1 MNPDAIANCTTFAFW
16 RKTNKHVRR
25 DRITTMHLAVSFP
38 SIIFSQPQSPF
49 WFSRQLIILMAVF
62 AAAANNQEASGQVNS
77 DFDSATY
84 LQPVSPF
91 NHLVKRQLRP
101 PNRRR
106 PCYNGFPFGHR
117 TIGSGNL
124 LQCFILPELEN
135 QARNMLL
142 KMLPIL

>member
-1 MNPDAIANCTTFAFW
+1 
-16 RKTNKHVRR
+16 
-25 DRITTMHLAVSFP
+25 MHLAVSFP

-49 WFSRQLIILMAVF
+49 WFSRQLLILMAVF
-62 AAAANNQEASGQVNS
+62 AAAANNQEGWGQVNS

-124 LQCFILPELEN
+124 LQGYIFPAIETKG
-135 QARNMLL
+135 RNMFLKIGTNRIKKLHQFHVPSQCISPLL
-142 KMLPIL
+142 SIFHCLTNY